1 MRISRNARFLGASMC
16 SAIRSE
22 VSISPAMEASLSL
35 SHPQQCRSF
44 SIHSIMPPNLRSET
58 GHFLDQACCSTTVK
72 ASFST
77 EANAD
82 TTAPTE
88 AVQELY
94 DKMLKSVEA
103 RTMPPNAWLRTMFA
117 SCVNREDVKL
127 LFEILQKLRIFRLSN
142 LRIHDNFNSQY
153 CMQIAE
159 ACARAGA
166 LDLGQKVLWR
176 HNVYGITP
184 TIGSAHYLLLHAK
197 EHNDAEAMVKILQVM
212 KRNSL
217 QFQPTTA
224 DIVFSICYN
233 VGNWDLICKYA
244 KKFIKSGIKLHQAA
258 YDIWMDFAA
267 KTGKLESIWEIE
279 ELRSKSGKQH
289 TVPTA
294 FACVKG
300 YLLQHHPENAAATI
314 HLLSQNLPDA
324 KKPLIQ
330 VELQKLVT
338 EWISSVKKQQNKEEM
353 KEFLS
358 RLKSDVSAMVG
369 HLPSMGLE
377 VEVNMENKPIA
388 S

>member
-1 MRISRNARFLGASMC
+1 MRATSSPLNTHWLMRDILLTCRNVF
-16 SAIRSE
+16 
-22 VSISPAMEASLSL
+22 SL
-35 SHPQQCRSF
+35 Q
-44 SIHSIMPPNLRSET
+44 
-58 GHFLDQACCSTTVK
+58 
-72 ASFST
+72 
-77 EANAD
+77 
-82 TTAPTE
+82 
-88 AVQELY
+88 
-94 DKMLKSVEA
+94 
-103 RTMPPNAWLRTMFA
+103 
-117 SCVNREDVKL
+117 
-127 LFEILQKLRIFRLSN
+127 RLSN